1 MKSSLVLFPQEL
13 LRVKALGYRNIFEEL
28 VKKDLAVFE
37 ERRLQDVL
45 LCRAQAPSHSV
56 QVEGFD
62 TLWEQRLPELLDR
75 RQLYMKVSLLPCPLL
90 SLSHSKKPAS
100 EKLEKTVFFWC
111 LLYHY

>member
-28 VKKDLAVFE
+28 VKNDLAVFE

-56 QVEGFD
+56 QVKGFD
-62 TLWEQRLPELLDR
+62 ALWEQRLPELLDR
-75 RQLYMKVSLLPCPLL
+75 RQLYMEVSLLPCPLKHL
-90 SLSHSKKPAS
+90 DAISVPFKETS
-100 EKLEKTVFFWC
+100 F
-111 LLYHY
+111 

>member
-28 VKKDLAVFE
+28 VKNDLAVFE

-62 TLWEQRLPELLDR
+62 ALWQQRLPELLDR
-75 RQLYMKVSLLPCPLL
+75 RQLYMEVSLLPCLL
-90 SLSHSKKPAS
+90 KHLDALSVPFKETS
-100 EKLEKTVFFWC
+100 F
-111 LLYHY
+111 